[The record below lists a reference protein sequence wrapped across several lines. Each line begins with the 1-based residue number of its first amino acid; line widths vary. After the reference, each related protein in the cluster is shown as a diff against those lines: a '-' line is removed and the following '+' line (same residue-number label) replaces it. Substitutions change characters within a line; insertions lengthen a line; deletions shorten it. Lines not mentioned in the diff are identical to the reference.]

1 MTLPAETGDGD
12 TISAARTAASTREN
26 LAGRLVMKSLTKG
39 NLTVADVPVVVE
51 TSGAVIELVDHRNLE
66 LDDPRGD
73 FGRRRE

>member
-1 MTLPAETGDGD
+1 
-12 TISAARTAASTREN
+12 
-26 LAGRLVMKSLTKG
+26 LVMKSLTKG